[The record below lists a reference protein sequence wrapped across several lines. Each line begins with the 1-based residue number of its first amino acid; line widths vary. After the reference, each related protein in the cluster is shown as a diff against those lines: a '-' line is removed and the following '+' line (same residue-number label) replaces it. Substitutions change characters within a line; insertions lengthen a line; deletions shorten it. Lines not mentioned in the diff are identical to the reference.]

1 MTVIPTWR
9 ACGVDLLSQLPGAVT
24 RVRHSELNETPV
36 DRIQGAS
43 LMSESK
49 VRNGH

>member
-1 MTVIPTWR
+1 MTVFRLGERVELISCP
-9 ACGVDLLSQLPGAVT
+9 SFPGAVT